1 MIYCLGMKINIKD
14 IMSWFTDIFRK
25 VLNNEGIRQEPIK
38 EVEIPVDLNVMT
50 KKQLEEYGRGLGIE
64 LDRRHTKKKL
74 IATLEALNK

>member
-1 MIYCLGMKINIKD
+1 
-14 IMSWFTDIFRK
+14 MSWFTDIFRK
-25 VLNNEGIRQEPIK
+25 VLNNEGIRQESIK

-74 IATLEALNK
+74 IATLESLNK